1 MAALPLDTIIQGDC
15 LAVLRTLPD
24 ASVDAVVTD
33 PPAGIAFMG
42 KAWDRD
48 KGGRDAWVAWLA
60 EVMRECRRVVKP
72 GGHALV
78 WALPRTSHWTGTALE
93 DAGWEVRDRLAHI
106 TGQGF
111 PKSLDV
117 GKALDK
123 RAGARRVVVSKTG
136 RHCGVFAHSGGGKPQ
151 DIRAY
156 EATITAPATDAARE
170 WDGWGTALKPA
181 VEDWWLCRAP
191 LSEPTV
197 AANVLR
203 WGTGALHIA
212 ACRVAGQA
220 DKPFGVRHKRTT
232 DGQVAF
238 TPRRDNLEEWQ
249 GHAAG
254 RWPPNLLLSHS
265 IWCDDTACADGCPVA
280 ELGRQSGITASNFRS
295 RKRSGDSISAFS
307 GRSVPTQSHDDIGTA
322 ARYFPQFR
330 YVAKA
335 SRRERNAGC
344 EGLPV
349 RAAHER
355 QVFTGLPDPRMTH
368 EQARNPAA
376 NHHPTVKP
384 LAIMSWLI
392 TLITPPGGIVLDP
405 FAGSGTT
412 LLAAKRGGWH
422 YLGIEQSEE
431 YVTIAERRLGI
442 REAEEAATA

>member
-1 MAALPLDTIIQGDC
+1 M
-15 LAVLRTLPD
+15 
-24 ASVDAVVTD
+24 
-33 PPAGIAFMG
+33 
-42 KAWDRD
+42 
-48 KGGRDAWVAWLA
+48 
-60 EVMRECRRVVKP
+60 
-72 GGHALV
+72 
-78 WALPRTSHWTGTALE
+78 
-93 DAGWEVRDRLAHI
+93 
-106 TGQGF
+106 
-111 PKSLDV
+111 
-117 GKALDK
+117 
-123 RAGARRVVVSKTG
+123 
-136 RHCGVFAHSGGGKPQ
+136 
-151 DIRAY
+151 
-156 EATITAPATDAARE
+156 
-170 WDGWGTALKPA
+170 
-181 VEDWWLCRAP
+181 
-191 LSEPTV
+191 
-197 AANVLR
+197 
-203 WGTGALHIA
+203 
-212 ACRVAGQA
+212 
-220 DKPFGVRHKRTT
+220 
-232 DGQVAF
+232 
-238 TPRRDNLEEWQ
+238 
-249 GHAAG
+249 
-254 RWPPNLLLSHS
+254 
-265 IWCDDTACADGCPVA
+265 A